1 MSLGTPVYREAL
13 ELSYEI
19 PDAAAV
25 EVVVRD
31 AAGELGRGTAELTAG
46 AGRLRVWAEPGW
58 GDVTVEVG
66 HLWSGTAVRA
76 R

>member
-1 MSLGTPVYREAL
+1 
-13 ELSYEI
+13 
-19 PDAAAV
+19 
-25 EVVVRD
+25 VRD